1 MRAAHN
7 FNPTPFSHLN
17 SSPLN
22 PGSER
27 IPAITTSCKQ
37 PHLSAKCQPHSYANT
52 TQLATSTPVST
63 WYLLPSPNTP
73 QSTLTPH
80 TQFLTTIDPS
90 LNTQPARTIG
100 SHLWYIPYVTLSP
113 STCFVL
119 DSGTGTAVG
128 YCIGTP
134 STSSFAQRWRN
145 EFVPSIDP
153 AVVPRPDTV
162 TDDPEMETENIKGL
176 RKAAY
181 EGECSDLLYW
191 PAVLEE
197 FPAHLHINFLPEY
210 QRRGYGR
217 ELVGRFL
224 DEVKGQ
230 GARGVHLGMAR
241 HSVGARAFYGKIG
254 FETCEQ
260 VLDGGE
266 SGQTGVNGGSLTLV
280 KKL

>member
-1 MRAAHN
+1 
-7 FNPTPFSHLN
+7 
-17 SSPLN
+17 
-22 PGSER
+22 
-27 IPAITTSCKQ
+27 
-37 PHLSAKCQPHSYANT
+37 
-52 TQLATSTPVST
+52 
-63 WYLLPSPNTP
+63 
-73 QSTLTPH
+73 
-80 TQFLTTIDPS
+80 
-90 LNTQPARTIG
+90 
-100 SHLWYIPYVTLSP
+100 
-113 STCFVL
+113 
-119 DSGTGTAVG
+119 
-128 YCIGTP
+128 
-134 STSSFAQRWRN
+134 
-145 EFVPSIDP
+145 
-153 AVVPRPDTV
+153 
-162 TDDPEMETENIKGL
+162 METENIKGL